1 MFYNQRSDSYTSH
14 LIQDCIYIFILD
26 FIIIYE
32 ITSDLVN
39 PSKQKYLLSKEFI
52 NQEQII
58 LTTIYSVWS
67 KNNLI

>member
-58 LTTIYSVWS
+58 LTTIYSV
-67 KNNLI
+67 